1 MSPTHDMIIDN
12 STGANVRA
20 DINNALAA
28 LVSNSSSSS
37 EPATK
42 YAYMWWAD
50 TSAGVLKIR
59 NSANNAW
66 IELLQLDGTLTLED
80 GSNSAPALAFR
91 DDLDTGIFSGAANTF
106 NISTGAV
113 ERLKLSGTECVFNE
127 TGADVDFRVESDTK
141 THMIFVD
148 AGNNR
153 VGIGCT
159 APDGVMVVQDT
170 SHSNFQVWSGSA
182 STKAFIQTVQ
192 DSDVRIGCNTSH
204 PLTLHVGGNSQF
216 KIDTSNRILIAGSTA
231 SSADSSADDLV
242 LGNTGQ
248 GNNGMTIVTGNA
260 NNGAFFFADQD
271 GTVQGG
277 IRYQHGDDR
286 AQFYAGGD
294 TVLQIRNKGVGIN
307 EGFPTEDSLT
317 IRGAD
322 TNDTPLL
329 ILRRH
334 SDGDTTT
341 GEVLGK
347 IQFISNENN
356 VDSGNPQPRVE
367 LHAVQVN
374 NAGAAKLEFYTVG
387 NFTTT
392 PTKAMTL
399 NQEGRLCVGTDDAV
413 AKVNVHHSSS
423 DTSATGTG
431 TLAGLISVSNSNSTL
446 NNFTGIV
453 FGDRNDSQDFIT
465 GLLTLIHDHSQNYGD
480 LLFFTNGSAGRSE
493 KMRLLSGGT
502 LLVGSSSTV
511 SRGQPVVFQAGG
523 GSNSIGVQQNTG
535 SNVLEVVIEVGT
547 TSGRTVMNFMNSNG
561 SVGSIQVSG
570 SSTSFNTSSDYRLK
584 ENEVPI
590 SDGIT
595 RLKTL
600 KPYRFNFK
608 ADPST
613 ILDGFFAHEVTAVPE
628 AIQGTKDEVDE
639 SGKPVHQGLDYGRI
653 TPLLTAALQEAIAK
667 IEVLETKVAMLEAA

>member
-1 MSPTHDMIIDN
+1 MSPTHDYILSN
-12 STGANVRA
+12 QSGASFRT
-20 DINNALAA
+20 DLNNALAA
-28 LVSNSSSSS
+28 IASNNSNSSS
-37 EPATK
+37 PATT
-42 YAYMWWAD
+42 YAYQWWAD

-80 GSNSAPALAFR
+80 GTNSAPALAFR
-91 DDLDTGIFSGAANTF
+91 DDLDTGIFSGGANIF

-113 ERLKLSGTECVFNE
+113 ERLKLAGTECVFNE
-127 TGADVDFRVESDTK
+127 TGADVDFRVESDTR

-192 DSDVRIGCNTSH
+192 DSDVRIGANTSH
-204 PLTLHVGGNSQF
+204 PLILHVGGNSAF
-216 KIDTSNRILIAGSTA
+216 KIDTSNRTLLAASTA
-231 SSADSSADDLV
+231 SGADSTADDLV
-242 LGNTGQ
+242 IGNTGQ
-248 GNNGMTIVTGNA
+248 GNNGMTIVTNNA

-271 GTVQGG
+271 GTVRGG
-277 IRYQHGDDR
+277 IRYQHGSDV
-286 AQFYAGGD
+286 AQFYAGGSV
-294 TVLQIRNKGVGIN
+294 VLNLKNKGVGIN
-307 EGFPTEDSLT
+307 ETSPTEDGLT

-329 ILRRH
+329 ILKRH

-347 IQFISNENN
+347 IQFVSNENN

-453 FGDRNDSQDFIT
+453 FGDRDDSQDFIT

-511 SRGQPVVFQAGG
+511 SRAQPVVFQVGG

-547 TSGRTVMNFMNSNG
+547 TSGRTVMNFENPNG
-561 SVGSIQVSG
+561 FVGSIQTSG
-570 SSTSFNTSSDYRLK
+570 SGTSFNTSSDYRLK

-628 AIQGTKDEVDE
+628 AIKGTKDEVDE
-639 SGKPVHQGLDYGRI
+639 EGKPVHQGLDYGRI
-653 TPLLTAALQEAIAK
+653 TPLLTAALQEAIKK